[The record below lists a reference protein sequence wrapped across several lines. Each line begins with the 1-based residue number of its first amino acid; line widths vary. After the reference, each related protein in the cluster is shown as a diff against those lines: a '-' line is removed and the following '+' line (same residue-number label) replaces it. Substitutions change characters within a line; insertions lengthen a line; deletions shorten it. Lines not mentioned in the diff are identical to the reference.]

1 MCNDAPSKNT
11 SFSAE
16 AGCRYITCNDADA
29 VSPSKKKY
37 FFKNRK
43 QFAGTSRS
51 SVRTIERCQVL
62 PRDRYLTVMHVR
74 IPLGGNIRTEPS
86 FTESATLPKIH
97 HIKSRGFSQRGF
109 FLLRL
114 LSNYQNPIDSIA
126 ILIRYEHFSAARF
139 RPTSCSEG
147 EADFS
152 SVGRSQHTWK
162 PLLIVSAE

>member
-1 MCNDAPSKNT
+1 MFDIRSDKSLLGKKALSHIG
-11 SFSAE
+11 FSVYVVMMRPRKTHRSRPNISWMPLYYMQRC
-16 AGCRYITCNDADA
+16 GRGGP
-29 VSPSKKKY
+29 VFKKY

-86 FTESATLPKIH
+86 FAESATLPKIH

-114 LSNYQNPIDSIA
+114 LPDYQ
-126 ILIRYEHFSAARF
+126 ILSTR
-139 RPTSCSEG
+139 
-147 EADFS
+147 
-152 SVGRSQHTWK
+152 
-162 PLLIVSAE
+162 